1 MKKVLIIVTEKIKI
15 KMRKDLRIKK
25 SIKNGKI
32 LMDMI
37 LLKRIINKNKR

>member
-1 MKKVLIIVTEKIKI
+1 MKKVLIIVIEKI

-25 SIKNGKI
+25 NIKNGKI

-37 LLKRIINKNKR
+37 LLKRITIQNKR

>member
-1 MKKVLIIVTEKIKI
+1 MKKVLIIVTEKI

-32 LMDMI
+32 LIDMI
-37 LLKRIINKNKR
+37 LLKRITIQNKR